1 MKTRGLHLDRVELK
15 RTRSRA
21 VYLGMKTLGREEAL
35 AKASPDRSVPRYKN
49 HDPGKR
55 HRNGGSGVEG
65 SGASFHPVNVILMVI
80 SNVSKFLYRSP
91 TLPQLRMSIMR
102 KKYIATSYDPF
113 TAVLTLCFNGLP
125 HDSDDMDEL

>member
-1 MKTRGLHLDRVELK
+1 
-15 RTRSRA
+15 
-21 VYLGMKTLGREEAL
+21 REEAL

-80 SNVSKFLYRSP
+80 SNASEFSYPSP
-91 TLPQLRMSIMR
+91 ILPQLRMSIMR

>member
-1 MKTRGLHLDRVELK
+1 MKTRGLHIDRVELK

-21 VYLGMKTLGREEAL
+21 VYLGMKTLG
-35 AKASPDRSVPRYKN
+35 
-49 HDPGKR
+49 R

-80 SNVSKFLYRSP
+80 SNASEFSYPSP
-91 TLPQLRMSIMR
+91 ILPQLRMSIMR